1 MTIGIVMSKP
11 PSYSETFFNNKIIGL
26 KKSGFDVIL
35 FVQQKEDL
43 FKLCEVRIAPKVY
56 RNNVL
61 LQSFEY
67 VKVVIKLSFIPM
79 RLHRFISLERKVN
92 RSWNQILKNVYNN
105 CHILT
110 SDVDWL
116 HFGFATMAIQ
126 SEHVARVINAKMA
139 ISCRGYDMDVYPL
152 KHNNVYQLLWRNVNK
167 VHLIS
172 EYMLK
177 RSYDNGMP
185 KHSIYK
191 IIFPA
196 IDILNFERP
205 NTTVTNSKLKF
216 TTIARLHWIKGLS
229 ATLEALSIIKQKGI
243 LFEYTIIGEGSELEP
258 LKFAVDQLN
267 LTHEV
272 TFSGRVKHKHI
283 INMLAETDVYIQYS
297 HSEGFCNA
305 VLEAQAMGLLC
316 IVSDG
321 GGLSENVIHEQTGWV
336 VEKRN
341 AEALANKILEVVNL
355 SAHEKELIVQSA
367 IKRVKEDFNLKKQ
380 QDAFLKFYE

>member
-1 MTIGIVMSKP
+1 MSKP

-35 FVQQKEDL
+35 FVQQNDTS
-43 FKLCEVRIAPKVY
+43 FKLCETRIAPKVY
-56 RNNVL
+56 KKNVV
-61 LQSFEY
+61 LQFFEY
-67 VKVVIKLSFIPM
+67 VKVIIQLLFIPK
-79 RLHRFISLERKVN
+79 RLQRFINLERKVN
-92 RSWNQILKNVYNN
+92 RSWRQLLKNVYNN
-105 CHILT
+105 SHILN
-110 SDVDWL
+110 SRLDWL
-116 HFGFATMAIQ
+116 HFGFATIALQ

-152 KHNNVYQLLWRNVNK
+152 KYNNVYQLLWRNVDK

-177 RSYDNGMP
+177 RSYDNGMSEN
-185 KHSIYK
+185 SIYE
-191 IIFPA
+191 IIYPA

-205 NTTVTNSKLKF
+205 NATVTNSKLKF

-229 ATLEALSIIKQKGI
+229 ATLEALSIIKKKGI
-243 LFEYTIIGEGSELEP
+243 LFEYTIIGEGHELEP

-267 LTHEV
+267 LTYEV
-272 TFSGRVKHKHI
+272 TFSGRVKHKQI
-283 INMLAETDVYIQYS
+283 TNMLAETDVYIQYS

-316 IVSDG
+316 VVSDG
-321 GGLSENVIHEQTGWV
+321 GGLPENVIHEQTGWV

-355 SAHEKELIVQSA
+355 PAHEKELIVQSA
-367 IKRVKEDFNLKKQ
+367 IKRVNKDFNLKKQ
-380 QDAFLKFYE
+380 QNAFLKFYE